1 MAISLPPTAFSRAGR
16 PPCGGFTLVEAVLTM
31 VILSIAALAMSQA
44 LGFAFVHSSDGLW
57 QARTVALAE
66 AYLEE
71 AAARRYDEA
80 APAGGV
86 PPCSAA
92 TVSCSTIG
100 PDAGETRGTFDD
112 VDDYHG
118 LSETPPLDAQGNV
131 RTAFASYRVDMTVR
145 YLTAAEV
152 AALGVDDTTD
162 AKHVSVTV
170 VPPGRSP
177 QTFSQL
183 RANF

>member
-1 MAISLPPTAFSRAGR
+1 MAICIPLTASSAPRAR
-16 PPCGGFTLVEAVLTM
+16 GFTLVEAVLAM
-31 VILSIAALAMSQA
+31 VILSIAALAMSQS
-44 LGFAFVHSSDGLW
+44 LGFAFTHSSDGLW

-80 APAGGV
+80 TPPGGV

-92 TVSCSTIG
+92 TIACTGIG
-100 PDAGETRGTFDD
+100 PDAGETRATFDD

-118 LSETPPLDAQGNV
+118 LSEAPPLDAQGNI
-131 RTAFASYRVDMTVR
+131 RTPFASYRVDMSVR
-145 YLTAAEV
+145 YLTTTEV
-152 AALGVDDTTD
+152 TALNLDDPTD
-162 AKHVSVTV
+162 AKHIAVTI

-177 QTFSQL
+177 QTFTAL